1 MKQRHQWTQTIVL
14 LVLAAVWIFPLVW
27 AVLLSF
33 KTEVEAVKWPLT
45 LLPKQATFD
54 NYRYIFQ
61 DPQSN
66 LTQWLSNS
74 VINAVIYT
82 VLVLTV
88 CSLAAYALSRF
99 EFSFREPLFYFLL
112 STMMIPGI
120 INLVPLYSTVNLLG
134 IVNSRFALILP
145 GVPTVFGL
153 FLLRQFFLSIP
164 KELEDAAV
172 MDGAGHFLIFH
183 RLMLPLVKP
192 AMIVLGLT
200 SFLANWNDYL
210 WPQIVISDKKMQTI
224 TLGLALI
231 KGQYG
236 QHVPRLMAI
245 TVISLLLPFLLFLL
259 FGRYL
264 LKGIDVS
271 AGIK

>member
-1 MKQRHQWTQTIVL
+1 M
-14 LVLAAVWIFPLVW
+14 FPLIW

-33 KTEVEAVKWPLT
+33 KSEVESVKWPLAF
-45 LLPKQATFD
+45 LPKKFIFD
-54 NYRYIFQ
+54 NYLYIFK

-74 VINAVIYT
+74 MINAVIYT
-82 VLVLTV
+82 LLVLIV

-99 EFSFREPLFYFLL
+99 EFSWREPLFYFLL

-183 RLMLPLVKP
+183 RILLPLVKP

-236 QHVPRLMAI
+236 QHIPRLMAI
-245 TVISLLLPFLLFLL
+245 TVVSLLLPFVLFLM
-259 FGRYL
+259 FGRFL